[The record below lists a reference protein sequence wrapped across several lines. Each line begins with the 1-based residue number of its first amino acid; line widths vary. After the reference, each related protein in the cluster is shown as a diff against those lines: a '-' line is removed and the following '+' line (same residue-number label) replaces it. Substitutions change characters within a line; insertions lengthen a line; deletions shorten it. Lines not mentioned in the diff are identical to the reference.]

1 MRVYNRCY
9 MSPKRFDS
17 QGRPLRVAIVGSG
30 PAGFYALQALFQTE
44 DLNVQVDMY
53 DRLPVPFGLVRSG
66 VAPDH
71 PKIKKVMAIYERL
84 AERPDFRFF
93 GNVEFG
99 KDLKLDDLRRLYHHV
114 IFASGAQ
121 ADRVLGIPGEN
132 LKGVHSARRFVA
144 WYNGDPDY
152 SHQDFDF
159 SAEAAAVIGVGNV
172 AADVARILCRLPRV
186 LESTDI
192 ADYALEALKRSAIKT
207 VHLIGRRGPVQA
219 AFSHPEI
226 HELGEMAG
234 ASAST
239 LPEEMKLD
247 DASRQELLNGPRDL
261 HHRYEALKLLEGRE
275 EPEKPKR
282 LVIRFCLSPVEI
294 LGDSEGRVRAL
305 KVVRNELF
313 LDELGTTR
321 SRPTGET
328 EEIPCGMVFRSVGYT
343 GVVLEGLPFDAV
355 AGVVPNQQGR
365 VIDPESGAQL
375 PGVYVAGWIKRGPTG
390 LIGANKLCARETV
403 DALIEDLGVD
413 LHFFPTSPEADAVD
427 QLLRERRVD
436 YVTYEEWKRID
447 ELEIARGKAVGR
459 PRIKLTERDDFLHV
473 AHPDEDAE

>member
-1 MRVYNRCY
+1 LRVYNRTC
-9 MSPKRFDS
+9 MSQEGSGSDE
-17 QGRPLRVAIVGSG
+17 QPLRVAIVGSG
-30 PAGFYALQALFQTE
+30 PAGFYALQALFQAE
-44 DLNVQVDMY
+44 GLNVQVDMY

-71 PKIKKVMAIYERL
+71 PKIKKVMALYERL
-84 AERPDFRFF
+84 AERPEFRFF

-99 KDLKLDDLRRLYHHV
+99 KDVTLDDFRKLYHQV
-114 IFASGAQ
+114 VFASGAQ

-132 LKGVHSARRFVA
+132 LEGVHSARRFVA

-159 SAEAAAVIGVGNV
+159 SAENAVVIGVGNV

-186 LESTDI
+186 LEKTDI
-192 ADYALEALKRSAIKT
+192 ANYALEALKHSAIKT

-239 LPEEMKLD
+239 LPEEMQLD
-247 DASRQELLNGPRDL
+247 EASEQELLSGTDDL
-261 HHRYEALKLLEGRE
+261 RHRYEALKLLEGRD
-275 EPEKPKR
+275 EPGKPRR

-294 LGDSEGRVRAL
+294 VGDGEGRVRAL
-305 KVVRNELF
+305 EVVRNALF
-313 LDELGTTR
+313 LDEQGTVR
-321 SRPTGET
+321 SRPTDET
-328 EEIPCGMVFRSVGYT
+328 EEIPCGLVFRSVGYK
-343 GVVLEGLPFDAV
+343 GVVLEGLPFDAA
-355 AGVVPNQQGR
+355 AGVVPNDHGR
-365 VIDPESGAQL
+365 VIDPESGQQMA
-375 PGVYVAGWIKRGPTG
+375 GVYVAGWIKRGPTG
-390 LIGANKLCARETV
+390 LIGANKTCSRETI
-403 DALIEDLGVD
+403 DALIDDLGGD
-413 LHFFPTSPEADAVD
+413 KHFFPTTPQADAVD

-436 YVTYEEWKRID
+436 YVTYDEWKRID
-447 ELEIARGKAVGR
+447 ELEVERGRAVGR
-459 PRIKLTERDDFLHV
+459 PRVKLTERDDILHA